1 MLSKDTKYA
10 TIPYTLGVRVDVLTA
25 GGLNTYIHIYEHQPL
40 QSILEF
46 KISTDQ
52 SMHPRN

>member
-52 SMHPRN
+52 PMHPRN